1 VSTAQWK
8 AVLLV
13 LVPALAALHLW
24 ALGNWHRY
32 VGAGHGTL
40 AVTLGEAD
48 RDSRLPIRAMGPDS
62 PLAKAGVQRGDSILF
77 DRHGDALRSLG
88 TDESIG
94 VTVFSGSR
102 REHLMLTPV
111 ARSATLSPF
120 SIEFADM
127 LLWSTMA
134 MTLAIGALIGWR
146 RADSTAARVL
156 SLALMSGCVNFFAYR
171 LPAGAIQDWCVKLLW
186 PCAYYAAFVGLPYFA
201 LSLPEGAPL
210 VRNVYLRRLFYLF
223 AIAWFM
229 LTAELALDRFG
240 ALGWMQWP
248 PPSEL
253 AADLLELCTAV
264 IAICAPWVAWRR
276 STGDMK
282 QRVAWIGVC
291 LGGTYLT
298 IALTGILEDIYPNA
312 GELIRDFSVSIT
324 FLTSCGLGYAM
335 LRHRIF
341 DFGFA
346 INRAL
351 VYAIISTILLLT
363 FGVTEWGFDKLL
375 HFRNREDS
383 AILDAVVALAIIFSF
398 HRIEHWASR
407 RVNQTFFRQWHQAAE
422 RLRTFMDRAT
432 HISTEEALEAK
443 FIQALDEFKRASGA
457 AIYTVAADSDFH
469 LRRGTFVRAPAVI
482 GADDDMAI
490 EMRRTR
496 GVVDGFGQH
505 IAAGGL
511 AFPAIVRG
519 KVSGIVL
526 LGPKSGGE
534 IYRPDEI
541 ELLMGSVH
549 QFGLD
554 LESLR
559 VGELERRNA
568 FLNQRDSDLQLELA
582 NLRAENAQIRLNMAG
597 RV

>member
-1 VSTAQWK
+1 
-8 AVLLV
+8 VLLV
-13 LVPALAALHLW
+13 LVPALAVLHLW
-24 ALGNWHRY
+24 ALSNWHRY
-32 VGAGHGTL
+32 AGAGHGTL

-48 RDSRLPIRAMGPDS
+48 RDSRLPITAMRPDS
-62 PLAKAGVQRGDSILF
+62 PFVTAGVHPGDSLVF

-88 TDESIG
+88 TDETIG
-94 VTVFSGSR
+94 VTVFSGSK
-102 REHLMLTPV
+102 REHLMVTPAARPTTLTPFSLEV
-111 ARSATLSPF
+111 ADL
-120 SIEFADM
+120 

-134 MTLAIGALIGWR
+134 ITLAIGALIGWR
-146 RADSTAARVL
+146 RADSAATRVL

-186 PCAYYAAFVGLPYFA
+186 PCAYYAAFAGLPYFA

-210 VRNVYLRRLFYLF
+210 LRNLYLRRLFYLF
-223 AIAWFM
+223 ATAWLM
-229 LTAELALDRFG
+229 LTADLALERFG
-240 ALGWMQWP
+240 ALGWLQWP

-298 IALTGILEDIYPNA
+298 IAFTGILEDIFPNA
-312 GELIRDFSVSIT
+312 GDVIRDISVSIT
-324 FLTSCGLGYAM
+324 FLTSCGLGYAV

-346 INRAL
+346 INKAL

-363 FGVTEWGFDKLL
+363 FGIIEWGFDKLL

-383 AILDAVVALAIIFSF
+383 AVLDAVVALAIIFSF

-432 HISTEEALEAK
+432 HISSEQALEAK
-443 FIQALDEFKRASGA
+443 FIQALDEFKHASGT
-457 AIYTVAADSDFH
+457 AIYTIGADSNFH
-469 LRRGTFVRAPAVI
+469 LRCGTLAEAPAMI
-482 GADDDMAI
+482 GADDDVAI

-496 GVVDGFGQH
+496 SVVDGFGQNT
-505 IAAGGL
+505 AAGGL
-511 AFPAIVRG
+511 ALPAIVRG
-519 KVSGIVL
+519 RVSGLVL
-526 LGPKSGGE
+526 LGPKSGTE
-534 IYRPDEI
+534 LYRPDEI

-559 VGELERRNA
+559 VGELERRNVA
-568 FLNQRDSDLQLELA
+568 LQQRDGDLQLELA
-582 NLRAENAQIRLNMAG
+582 NLRAENAQIKLAMAG
-597 RV
+597 RDGGR